1 MNERVESLTVDGR
14 YPVRTNATAIRVSR
28 SVVSRRKSNVPFIN
42 EAFSSWPRPH
52 YQTTDKSSTLSDLAS
67 TPLVIT
73 RDEDSSLTVL
83 SNICTHAW
91 YPVATEPTQG
101 RFLTCGQHGRRFDL
115 RGQALTQM
123 GFDASCNFPCEDD
136 HLPTYPLHQVGPLSF
151 VGLGQE
157 SEADW
162 EAFSKPWLQ
171 ELESY
176 PLDELNYAPRER
188 TPGFGWK
195 LETARLE
202 LPRCFPY
209 PIYPSGSGGLGR
221 RHRLQVVYH

>member
-1 MNERVESLTVDGR
+1 MNERVESLAVEEDM
-14 YPVRTNATAIRVSR
+14 VCTNPAAIRVSR
-28 SVVSRRKSNVPFIN
+28 QKYSGRNVPFIN

-52 YQTTDKSSTLSDLAS
+52 YRPRIRAAHRVTWPQLHWLSPAMKTRAS
-67 TPLVIT
+67 LFFEYLHPCLVPGGNRANSRPI
-73 RDEDSSLTVL
+73 
-83 SNICTHAW
+83 
-91 YPVATEPTQG
+91 
-101 RFLTCGQHGRRFDL
+101 LTCGQHGRFDL

-176 PLDELNYAPRER
+176 PRAELCSTRRR
-188 TPGFGWK
+188 TPGF
-195 LETARLE
+195 
-202 LPRCFPY
+202 
-209 PIYPSGSGGLGR
+209 
-221 RHRLQVVYH
+221 